1 MFVGFLVGIFLVYNL
16 NNLLCR
22 EFVDVSHKITTEI
35 RSVNSR
41 FLEIKFRGHTI
52 DLETERSIRMM
63 LEKLLNRGNISV
75 RIEVQSLIESNNNI
89 FDKERFELAQN
100 ILKEIHVSYGQ
111 KINLSDIISFHDL
124 LKSDN
129 SKKMNNENIISSVSA
144 ALQQLDEMRVQE
156 GLNIHS
162 DLSKRVK
169 ALKLSISSAEKIS
182 GEYASEKQKTLKT
195 KILDLLENEK
205 IDESRLIQEVA
216 YLSDRSDITEEI
228 IRCQSHFE
236 QLDIYLGKDEPSGK
250 RINFLIQ
257 EISREINTIGSK
269 SPQTEVTKNIVEMKN
284 ELEKI
289 REQIQNVL

>member
-1 MFVGFLVGIFLVYNL
+1 MIKSMTGFG
-16 NNLLCR
+16 R
-22 EFVDVSHKITTEI
+22 GEFIDASCKITTEI

-41 FLEIKFRGHTI
+41 FLEIKFRGHGI
-52 DLETERSIRMM
+52 DLETERNIRIMF
-63 LEKLLNRGNISV
+63 EKLLYRGNVSI
-75 RIEVQSLIESNNNI
+75 RIEVQNLIESNDVI

-111 KINLSDIISFHDL
+111 KINLSDIISFQDL
-124 LKSDN
+124 LKSDY

-144 ALQQLDEMRVQE
+144 ALNQLDEMRVQE
-156 GLNIHS
+156 GLNIHT
-162 DLSKRVK
+162 DLTNRVN
-169 ALKLSISSAEKIS
+169 ALKLSISIAEKIS
-182 GEYASEKQKTLKT
+182 SEYSSEKQKSLRG
-195 KILDLLENEK
+195 KILDLLGNEK

-216 YLSDRSDITEEI
+216 YLTDRSDITEEI

-257 EISREINTIGSK
+257 EISREVNTIGSK

>member
-1 MFVGFLVGIFLVYNL
+1 MIKSMTGFG
-16 NNLLCR
+16 R
-22 EFVDVSHKITTEI
+22 GEFVDVTHKITTEI

-41 FLEIKFRGHTI
+41 FLEIKFRGHAI

-63 LEKLLNRGNISV
+63 LEKLLNRGNVSV

-156 GLNIHS
+156 GSNIHS
-162 DLSKRVK
+162 DLSNRVK
-169 ALKLSISSAEKIS
+169 ALKLSISSTEKIS
-182 GEYASEKQKTLKT
+182 GEYASEKQKTLKM

-216 YLSDRSDITEEI
+216 YLTDRSDITEEI

-257 EISREINTIGSK
+257 EISREVNTIGSK

>member
-1 MFVGFLVGIFLVYNL
+1 MIKSMTGFG
-16 NNLLCR
+16 R
-22 EFVDVSHKITTEI
+22 GEFVDVSHKITTEI

-216 YLSDRSDITEEI
+216 YLTDRSDITEEI

-257 EISREINTIGSK
+257 EISREVNTIGSK